1 MEFIEG
7 MDWIELMGG
16 RRGRG
21 GNGGASAGASA
32 GDGPRGAEA
41 GLLASVWRCMACDC
55 GPGAYMICTYGK
67 TADKHASTRTPVA
80 GWRCGRG
87 CGGNKRRGSGL
98 QSAGIGAVQDGERRK
113 RRKKRKNVMVETGTA
128 QAGSENSFRWGKMRS
143 DTC

>member
-7 MDWIELMGG
+7 MAWIELMGG

-67 TADKHASTRTPVA
+67 TADKHASTALQWLAGAAAGVVA
-80 GWRCGRG
+80 GINAGAAG
-87 CGGNKRRGSGL
+87 F

-113 RRKKRKNVMVETGTA
+113 RREKRKSVMVETDTA

>member
-7 MDWIELMGG
+7 MAWIELMGG

-67 TADKHASTRTPVA
+67 TADKHASTALQWLAGAAAGVVA
-80 GWRCGRG
+80 GINAGAAG
-87 CGGNKRRGSGL
+87 F
-98 QSAGIGAVQDGERRK
+98 QSAGIGAVQDGG
-113 RRKKRKNVMVETGTA
+113 KKKKKKEKKKCDGGNGHSTGR
-128 QAGSENSFRWGKMRS
+128 QRE
-143 DTC
+143 

>member
-1 MEFIEG
+1 MEFIKG

-67 TADKHASTRTPVA
+67 TADKHASTALQWLAGAAAGVVA
-80 GWRCGRG
+80 GINAGAADF
-87 CGGNKRRGSGL
+87 
-98 QSAGIGAVQDGERRK
+98 QSAGIGVEQDETEERK
-113 RRKKRKNVMVETGTA
+113 EEKVMVETGTA
-128 QAGSENSFRWGKMRS
+128 QAGSENSFRWGEMRS